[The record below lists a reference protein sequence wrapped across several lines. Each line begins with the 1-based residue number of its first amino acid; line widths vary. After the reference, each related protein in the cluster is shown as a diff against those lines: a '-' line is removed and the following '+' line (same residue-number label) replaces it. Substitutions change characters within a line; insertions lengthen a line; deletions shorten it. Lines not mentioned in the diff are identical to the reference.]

1 MRRVI
6 ETSMDYLE
14 YKGYKGSVEY
24 SKEDNC
30 LVGKVQG
37 MSKALILYEGQTL
50 DELRQDFEAGVDS
63 YLEGCRADGVEPA
76 KPYSGRLNL
85 RMSSELH
92 SRVAAFVAVS
102 GTTINDFINKAIRN
116 ELKHVAVV

>member
-1 MRRVI
+1 
-6 ETSMDYLE
+6 MDFLE

-30 LVGKVQG
+30 LFGKVQG
-37 MSKALILYEGQTL
+37 MSKALILYEGNTL
-50 DELRQDFEAGVDS
+50 EELRKDFEDGVDN
-63 YLEGCRADGVEPA
+63 YLEACKADGVEPA

-92 SRVAAFVAVS
+92 SRVAAFVATT
-102 GTTINDFINKAIRN
+102 GTTINDFINKAIKN
-116 ELKHVAVV
+116 ELKHAAIL